1 MYRKILVPLDGSE
14 FSECSLAHV
23 KAIAKKF
30 QVGEV
35 VLLHVMEQLAPS
47 SSMYGRAAQEL
58 HKSRDGEIRSY
69 LQRVAD
75 DLKGEGIPAQ
85 PVVVSGN
92 SAEEILNYARDTNID
107 LVIMSTHGRSGV
119 TRWALGSVAERVLR
133 HSPTAVLTSSPKEC
147 RVA

>member
-1 MYRKILVPLDGSE
+1 MYEKVLVPLDGSE

-30 QVGEV
+30 QVAEV
-35 VLLHVMEQLAPS
+35 VVLHVMDEPTPS
-47 SSMYGRAAQEL
+47 SSVYGRAAQEL
-58 HKSRDGEIRSY
+58 YRSRDGEIRSY
-69 LQRVAD
+69 LQRVAG
-75 DLKGEGIPAQ
+75 DLKAEGIPAQ
-85 PVVVSGN
+85 PLVVSGN
-92 SAEEILNYARDTNID
+92 AAEEILNYVRDNNVD

-147 RVA
+147 RIA